1 MIAFLAGQDW
11 WRRISFIAKV
21 RQQTPP
27 SILSSAATGTSNR
40 LPMRIVGKL
49 PSLAALY
56 GAVTADT
63 EDLSSFLDIDGAA
76 PRGVDIHRRVIP
88 KGVDVV

>member
-56 GAVTADT
+56 AP
-63 EDLSSFLDIDGAA
+63 LRLIPRISAA
-76 PRGVDIHRRVIP
+76 FSILTVRRP
-88 KGVDVV
+88 VVLMFIAG